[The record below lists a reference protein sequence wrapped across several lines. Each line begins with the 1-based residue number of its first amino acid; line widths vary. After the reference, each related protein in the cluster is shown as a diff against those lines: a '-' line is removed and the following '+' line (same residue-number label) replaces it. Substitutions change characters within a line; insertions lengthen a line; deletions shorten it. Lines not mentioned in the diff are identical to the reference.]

1 MPPLCACAVVRVRAC
16 ACAVMAH
23 PLPMVDR
30 YLDMAEEASASREA
44 RMSIDMAAEE
54 LRRGLAELGR
64 ITGRVDLDEILD
76 VIFSD
81 FCIGK

>member
-1 MPPLCACAVVRVRAC
+1 
-16 ACAVMAH
+16 
-23 PLPMVDR
+23 
-30 YLDMAEEASASREA
+30 MAEEASTCLEG

-54 LRRGLAELGR
+54 LRRSLAELGR

-76 VIFSD
+76 VVFSD